1 MAPRVKKGANE
12 VGVKARQYYGGWA
25 AAAELAD
32 PAALSGL
39 TLAAEGR

>member
-1 MAPRVKKGANE
+1 VRYLCS
-12 VGVKARQYYGGWA
+12 KALPISIKHCGLLRGWA

-39 TLAAEGR
+39 ALAAEGR